1 MLLVERH
8 LIDGTPEIIRLCTQS
23 KELYNKCNF
32 LMRKAWFGGEMLP
45 NINTLIAAVKNED
58 CFKQLHNTK
67 TAKQTI
73 RKCLTDWTNF
83 KKALSAWKKDPSK
96 FLRCP
101 KPPYY
106 KDKLAQVIFYN
117 ETIKGG
123 QSKKNQKLMTITPS
137 NNCFGIQSIR
147 DYKQVVITPKTFG
160 FVVDVQYEREIK
172 KEKVSKDNVCCID
185 IGVNNL
191 ATITSNQLEKP
202 ILVNGRIL
210 KSVNRLYNKHPN
222 KRTSR
227 KRYFRIENYF
237 HHASKFIIDLCIKHG
252 IGRIII
258 GKNDGWKQEVKMRK
272 EPKQNF
278 QYIPFYRFIEKIKYK
293 ATLSGIV
300 VDFTEEAYTS
310 KASFLDRDELPV
322 WDAKPPHLSGK
333 RNKGMYKTFRPIHA
347 DVNGSLNI
355 GRKVIGDKVYETFP
369 DRSIAAMPVRVN
381 PLKFPAYNG

>member
-1 MLLVERH
+1 MLVVERH
-8 LIDGTPEIIRLCTQS
+8 LIDGTPEIIRLCTES

-32 LMRKAWFGGEMLP
+32 LMRKAWFGGERLP
-45 NINTLIAAVKNED
+45 DLNILVQETQALD
-58 CFKQLHNTK
+58 CFQNLHNTK

-73 RKCLTDWTNF
+73 RKCLTDWSNF
-83 KKALSAWKKDPSK
+83 KAALRSWKKDPTK
-96 FLRCP
+96 FRKMP

-106 KDKLAQVIFYN
+106 KEKMAQVVFYN
-117 ETIKGG
+117 ETIK
-123 QSKKNQKLMTITPS
+123 KKPLKAGIITPT
-137 NNCFGIQSIR
+137 NNLFSVKCNKDF
-147 DYKQVVITPKTFG
+147 KQVVVTPKTFG
-160 FVVDVQYEREIK
+160 FVVDVQYEQESK
-172 KEKVSKDNVCCID
+172 KEKVSKDKVLCID

-191 ATITSNQLEKP
+191 ATITSDQLEKP

-210 KSVNRLYNKHPN
+210 KSVNRLYNKRPN

-227 KRYFRIENYF
+227 KRYFQIENYF
-237 HHASKFIIDLCIKHG
+237 HHASKFIIDLCTKHG

-272 EPKQNF
+272 PQKQNF
-278 QYIPFYRFIEKIKYK
+278 QYIPFWRFLEKVKYK
-293 ATLSGIV
+293 ASLVGIV

-322 WDAKPPHLSGK
+322 WDAKPPALSGT

-381 PLKFPAYNG
+381 PLKAFCV

>member
-8 LIDGTPEIIRLCTQS
+8 QIQGTSEIVRLCTLS

-32 LMRKAWFGGEMLP
+32 LMRRAWFGGDLLP
-45 NINTLIAAVKNED
+45 NINTLIAAVKDED
-58 CFKQLHNTK
+58 CFRNLHNTK
-67 TAKQTI
+67 TAKQTV

-83 KKALSAWKKDPSK
+83 KKALNAWKKDPSK
-96 FLRCP
+96 FRRMP
-101 KPPYY
+101 MPPYY

-123 QSKKNQKLMTITPS
+123 QNKVKQKPNTITPT
-137 NNCFGIQSIR
+137 NDCFGIQSNR
-147 DYKQVVITPKTFG
+147 AYKQVVITPKTFG
-160 FVVDVQYEREIK
+160 FMVDVQYEKEVK
-172 KEKVSKDNVCCID
+172 KEKVSKDKVACID

-191 ATITSNQLEKP
+191 ATITSDQLKP

-210 KSVNRLYNKHPN
+210 KSVNRLYNKRPN

-237 HHASKFIIDLCIKHG
+237 HHASKFVVDLCIKHG

-258 GKNDGWKQEVKMRK
+258 GKNDGWKQEVNMRK
-272 EPKQNF
+272 PQKQNF
-278 QYIPFYRFIEKIKYK
+278 QYIPFWRFIEKVKYK
-293 ATLSGIV
+293 ALLVGISV
-300 VDFTEEAYTS
+300 EFTEEAYTS
-310 KASFLDRDELPV
+310 KASFLDHDLLPA
-322 WDAKPPHLSGK
+322 WDAEPPVLSGT

-381 PLKFPAYNG
+381 PLKAFCV

>member
-1 MLLVERH
+1 MLVVERH

-32 LMRKAWFGGEMLP
+32 LMRRAWFGDERLP
-45 NINTLIAAVKNED
+45 DLNILVHETQTLE
-58 CFKQLHNTK
+58 CFKNLHNTK

-73 RKCLTDWTNF
+73 RKCLTDWSNF
-83 KKALSAWKKDPSK
+83 KAALRAWKKDPTK
-96 FLRCP
+96 FKRMP

-106 KDKLAQVIFYN
+106 KEKLAQVVFYN
-117 ETIKGG
+117 ETIK
-123 QSKKNQKLMTITPS
+123 KKPLKQGIITPT
-137 NNCFGIQSIR
+137 NNLFSVKCNKDF
-147 DYKQVVITPKTFG
+147 KQVVVTPKTFG
-160 FVVDVQYEREIK
+160 FVVDIQYEQESK
-172 KEKVSKDNVCCID
+172 KEKVSKDKVACID

-191 ATITSNQLEKP
+191 ATITSGQLAKP

-210 KSVNRLYNKHPN
+210 KSVNRLYNKCPN
-222 KRTSR
+222 KRNSR
-227 KRYFRIENYF
+227 KRYFQIENYF
-237 HHASKFIIDLCIKHG
+237 HHASKFIVNECIKHG

-272 EPKQNF
+272 PQKQNF
-278 QYIPFYRFIEKIKYK
+278 QYIPFWRFIEKVKYK
-293 ATLSGIV
+293 ATLVGIV
-300 VDFTEEAYTS
+300 VEFTEEAYTS
-310 KASFLDRDELPV
+310 KASFLDHDELPAYEEGV
-322 WDAKPPHLSGK
+322 APPVLSGV

-381 PLKFPAYNG
+381 PLKVSCV